1 MGAAIQAKADS
12 ERTVLLSEAQRQ
24 AAITRGEADA
34 DANRVLSAAFS
45 KDAQFYKLYRSL
57 QTYRQSLA
65 DTQPT
70 LILTPDAAFLKQF
83 TAGPAGAASGK

>member
-1 MGAAIQAKADS
+1 M
-12 ERTVLLSEAQRQ
+12 LLSQAQRQ
-24 AAITRGEADA
+24 ANITRGDADA
-34 DANRVLSAAFS
+34 DANRTLSAAFS
-45 KDAQFYKLYRSL
+45 KDPQFYRLYRSL

-83 TAGPAGAASGK
+83 TTGPAGAAGAK